1 MLENLQNSLGI
12 ILPIV
17 VAHVLVLGA
26 ILFTIKRMLVGD
38 TLKAVG
44 RISEAES
51 EIRKKEESMRQ
62 ELEQM
67 KLEFAAKRTTVEEDL
82 QERREE
88 LERELAQS
96 KSVTMEKAKRDASD
110 LLDKAK
116 KEERRQRDRLSQE
129 MESKAIDFASKM
141 FRLVFSERLNDAL
154 NRAFIDELIDAL
166 EDTDS
171 AGITVDSGDTQ
182 FSASH
187 EIDADQK
194 KRLQEVLKNKFSID
208 VNISEKIQ
216 EELLAGLVIKLGSL
230 EIDGSL
236 LSRYQEAAA
245 ELKKDAS

>member
-1 MLENLQNSLGI
+1 MENLQHSLGLV
-12 ILPIV
+12 LPIV
-17 VAHVLVLGA
+17 IAHILVLGA
-26 ILFTIKRMLVGD
+26 ILLTIKRMLVGD

-44 RISEAES
+44 RISQAES
-51 EIRKKEESMRQ
+51 EIRKKEEGMRQ
-62 ELEQM
+62 ELEKM
-67 KLEFAAKRTTVEEDL
+67 KQEFTAKRTTAEEDL

-88 LERELAQS
+88 LERELSQA
-96 KSVTMEKAKRDASD
+96 KEVTLEKAKREASD
-110 LLDKAK
+110 LLEKAK

-154 NRAFIDELIDAL
+154 NKAFIDELIDAL

-171 AGITVDSGDTQ
+171 EGMTVDSGDTE

-187 EIDADQK
+187 KIDPVQK
-194 KRLQEVLKNKFSID
+194 QRLQEVLKNKFSID
-208 VNISEKIQ
+208 VNITEKIR

-245 ELKKDAS
+245 ELKKDAG

>member
-1 MLENLQNSLGI
+1 MLANLQDSLGV

-17 VAHVLVLGA
+17 VAHVVVLGA

-38 TLKAVG
+38 TVRAVG
-44 RISEAES
+44 RIGEAES

-62 ELEQM
+62 EIEQM
-67 KLEFAAKRTTVEEDL
+67 KQEFAAKRTTAEEDL

-88 LERELAQS
+88 LEREMAQS
-96 KSVTMEKAKRDASD
+96 KEATLDKAKREAED
-110 LLDKAK
+110 LLEKAK
-116 KEERRQRDRLSQE
+116 KEERRRRDRLAQE
-129 MESKAIDFASKM
+129 MESKAIDFAGRM

-166 EDTDS
+166 EDTDA

-182 FSASH
+182 FVASH
-187 EIDADQK
+187 PIEDDQK
-194 KRLQEVLKNKFSID
+194 SRLQQVLREKFHID
-208 VNISEKIQ
+208 VSIAERIQ
-216 EELLAGLVIKLGSL
+216 EDLLAGLVIKLGSL

-245 ELKKDAS
+245 ELKKDA